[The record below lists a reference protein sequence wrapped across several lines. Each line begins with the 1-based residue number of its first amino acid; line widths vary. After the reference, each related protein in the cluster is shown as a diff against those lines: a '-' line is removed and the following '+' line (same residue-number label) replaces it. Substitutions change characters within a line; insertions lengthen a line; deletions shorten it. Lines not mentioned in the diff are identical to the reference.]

1 MLRPTNIKKQKYHTS
16 ISSNQV
22 IWDGPDIP
30 CIDLCKGDT
39 VTEVVYKLA
48 NELCKVVKDLDP
60 ATYNLNCLN
69 LDECQNITF
78 QQLFQTIITTLF
90 CGDNPLPPD
99 NGGGSGNCCAELPYI
114 PHTVL
119 YTQLGSEPLVV
130 DSMEELSFKKI
141 EFTEYTVPV
150 GGGGVYELMF
160 SSEIGIDF
168 NTVAHVMFVEIN
180 NTPYLEQATSR
191 RIILEAQGADA
202 VWLPIS
208 YFLSNITLNEGDVIN
223 IAFKTEP
230 TSADLDFFLRG
241 SVFKLT
247 KIG

>member
-1 MLRPTNIKKQKYHTS
+1 MLRPINIKKQKYHTS

-48 NELCKVVKDLDP
+48 NELCKVVEDLNP
-60 ATYNLNCLN
+60 TTYNLECLD
-69 LDECQNITF
+69 LDECEDITF

-90 CGDNPLPPD
+90 CGESPIPPS
-99 NGGGSGNCCAELPYI
+99 NGGAGEDCCDDLPYI
-114 PHTVL
+114 PRTVF
-119 YTQLGSEPLVV
+119 YTQLGITTLEVGAMDEV
-130 DSMEELSFKKI
+130 NYKKI
-141 EFTEYTVPV
+141 DFTEYTVPT
-150 GGGGVYELMF
+150 GGAGDYEIMF
-160 SSEIGIDF
+160 SSELGIDF
-168 NTVAHVMFVEIN
+168 NLATHIMFIEVN
-180 NTPYLEQATSR
+180 GTPYLEQATSR
-191 RIILEAQGADA
+191 RIILEAEDASA

-208 YFLSNITLNEGDVIN
+208 YFISNIPLDAGDVIN
-223 IAFKTEP
+223 IAFKTSPDSE
-230 TSADLDFFLRG
+230 DLRFFLRG